1 MNGYKAI
8 TAAAL
13 ALAALLAAGAAQ
25 AQSVAPAPEFGIKA
39 GINLSDINTDQLG
52 SSTRSGFVGGVY
64 VDLSTYLLHLQV
76 EGLISQ
82 QGFKA
87 GVLEDNYFGQG
98 HLEFRNTVVQIP
110 ALVVI
115 ALPIPAVSPRVFA
128 GPAFNIPIK
137 SDVKL
142 DNDWIDI
149 KGDTRNTWS
158 LVMGVGVKAMGLGV
172 DLRYDIAMSALNDRP
187 LGAILDDAFD
197 EVTATNDYEDIKER
211 TFSLTISLA
220 LD

>member
-1 MNGYKAI
+1 MNGYKTI
-8 TAAAL
+8 TATAL

-25 AQSVAPAPEFGIKA
+25 AQPVAPAPEFGIKA

-64 VDLSTYLLHLQV
+64 VDLPTYLLHLQV

-87 GVLEDNYFGQG
+87 GTLEDNYFGQG

-137 SDVKL
+137 SEVKL

-149 KGDTRNTWS
+149 KGDTKNTWS
-158 LVMGVGVKAMGLGV
+158 LIMGVGVKAMGLGV

-197 EVTATNDYEDIKER
+197 EVTATNDYQDIKER

-220 LD
+220 LN